1 MPKVELTRGDWETV
15 VLIMEVARDQGIVNY
30 IDWLIT
36 DIKDQVYAQEY

>member
-15 VLIMEVARDQGIVNY
+15 IAVIEAARDSNIVNY

-36 DIKDQVYAQEY
+36 DIQDQVYTQEY